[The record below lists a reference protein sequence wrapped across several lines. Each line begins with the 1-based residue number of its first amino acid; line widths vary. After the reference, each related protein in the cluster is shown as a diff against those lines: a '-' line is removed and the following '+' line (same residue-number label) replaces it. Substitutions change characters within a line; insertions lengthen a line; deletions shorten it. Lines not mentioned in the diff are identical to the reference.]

1 MRKIF
6 FLSTCS
12 TCSRIIKELNLTS
25 EKFSFQDIK
34 KDKITPKQLDELKAM
49 CGSYEA
55 LFSRTAMKYRALK
68 LNEKALTEKD
78 YRDFILKEYTF
89 LKRPVISIDKHIFIG
104 SSKKVIDAVK
114 SVL

>member
-12 TCSRIIKELNLTS
+12 TCNRIIKELNLS
-25 EKFSFQDIK
+25 AENFIFQDIK
-34 KDKITPKQLDELKAM
+34 NEKITPKQLDELKTM

-55 LFSRTAMKYRALK
+55 LFSRTAMKYKALK
-68 LNEKALTEKD
+68 LNEKTLTEKD

-89 LKRPVISIDKHIFIG
+89 LKRPIIIVDKHIFIG
-104 SSKKVIDAVK
+104 SSKNVIAAVK
-114 SVL
+114 SAL